1 MLYASSRRK
10 VCGADGEGLGVIS
23 GNIVHCKMQHVGG
36 DIVVVFDGY
45 PHGDVDTFGV
55 ETYLEMV
62 VATLKTDGNGEC
74 FFDIAVD
81 GKEEAHAVG
90 RGVQVGVLLPYGIE
104 SQGDI
109 TAVVEI
115 GKAYRT
121 GGDFGYALQDGRVAI
136 EPYGIWLDG
145 GIAR

>member
-1 MLYASSRRK
+1 MLYAGSRRK

-36 DIVVVFDGY
+36 DIVVVFDRY
-45 PHGDVDTFGV
+45 PQGDVDTLWV
-55 ETYLEMV
+55 ETYLEMI
-62 VATLKTDGNGEC
+62 VATLKTDGNSER

-81 GKEEAHAVG
+81 GKEESHAVG
-90 RGVQVGVLLPYGIE
+90 RGVQVGVLLPHGVE
-104 SQGDI
+104 RQGDI
-109 TAVVEI
+109 AAVVEI

-136 EPYGIWLDG
+136 EPYGIGLNG